1 MLERAHVL
9 TGTSGIVNS
18 VGNMTLM
25 EQPLCSAFVKV
36 IENVKVLYSKTL
48 ELDDEKVFIVMTPVV
63 PMTVSPVVIDS
74 IM

>member
-1 MLERAHVL
+1 MLERAQVL

-25 EQPLCSAFVKV
+25 EHPLCSAFVKV